1 MHILFFFVLGI
12 ILARDLTP
20 LSECEQLKITKYPYK
35 GGGSCMFGTPTM
47 YGGFA
52 STGLYNNGTQCGICY
67 ELVGPDNVL
76 YFMVDNICPKCD
88 NNMNHIELHEG
99 GFNSII
105 ENKDIGMLNVTFRM
119 VACIHEGNMILKTYN
134 YTSQYYYAFTVMNH
148 VIGLKKV
155 YYSFDNEI
163 WHGID
168 RELEYNCWAIKEQ
181 VKLPFYLQFESIAG
195 EKVQT
200 IINQIKP
207 SFSFDTGVQFSVPND
222 TYFDIK
228 TLEEKPSVK
237 IEECCKKDD
246 SFTNI
251 YDEGQILGSWGDYST
266 CERDLKYTEDCFPG
280 SNECIKIALENYN
293 YFVLW
298 NLIYPETQR
307 YEGVE
312 FLLKSESRCVNCLT
326 IKSED
331 SEKILL
337 STTSP
342 GIWEKKIVKLSELGI
357 KTKKFKDFVFY
368 ANNKEKQIFYFD
380 KIKLI
385 KSDYVD
391 NGTCWVYHKNSNY
404 YLTRSWLLNILLLV
418 CFYL

>member
-119 VACIHEGNMILKTYN
+119 AACIHEGNMILKTYN

-246 SFTNI
+246 SYTNI

-342 GIWEKKIVKLSELGI
+342 GIWEKK
-357 KTKKFKDFVFY
+357 
-368 ANNKEKQIFYFD
+368 
-380 KIKLI
+380 
-385 KSDYVD
+385 
-391 NGTCWVYHKNSNY
+391 
-404 YLTRSWLLNILLLV
+404 
-418 CFYL
+418 